1 MARTVQLNYPI
12 KAEIRFDNFVIVM
25 VIIRNI
31 LIITG
36 INYWMPLQYNMKQPE
51 LEQLEADV
59 VHSKYFQPRDVF
71 AQFM

>member
-1 MARTVQLNYPI
+1 MMARTVQLNYPI

-36 INYWMPLQYNMKQPE
+36 IIIGC
-51 LEQLEADV
+51 
-59 VHSKYFQPRDVF
+59 HFSII
-71 AQFM
+71 